1 MKAFS
6 GPVALKGIAVFLM
19 IASLASCGYRFRP
32 DPGSRFADPSV
43 RVDLRPFANVSVFP
57 DAGILLAGR
66 LREDLRR
73 MGFRGVFD
81 QAGAEY
87 VIEGTVKDIVEDV
100 VSHGADQ
107 FALEHRVTL
116 VVNVRVAQLVKG
128 RLLWKE
134 EGLTESASYYSGAD
148 FQYTEANRR
157 AAIEEACR
165 RMARRIGQAVR
176 IVL

>member
-1 MKAFS
+1 MKASAGAVSF
-6 GPVALKGIAVFLM
+6 KGIAVCLM

-43 RVDLRPFANVSVFP
+43 RVDLRPFANVSVYP
-57 DAGILLAGR
+57 DAGVFLAAR

-73 MGFRGVFD
+73 MGFRGVFE
-81 QAGAEY
+81 QAGAEFL
-87 VIEGTVKDIVEDV
+87 IEGTVKDIVEDV

-107 FALEHRVTL
+107 FALEHRLTL
-116 VVNVRVAQLVKG
+116 VVDVRVAQVVRG
-128 RLLWKE
+128 RLLYKE
-134 EGLTESASYYSGAD
+134 EGLTEYASYYSGAD

>member
-1 MKAFS
+1 M
-6 GPVALKGIAVFLM
+6 KGIAVILM

-32 DPGSRFADPSV
+32 EPGSRFADPSV
-43 RVDLRPFANVSVFP
+43 RVDLRPFANVSVYP
-57 DAGILLAGR
+57 DAGVFLAAR

-73 MGFRGVFD
+73 MGFRGVFE

-87 VIEGTVKDIVEDV
+87 LIEGTVKDIKEDV

-107 FALEHRVTL
+107 FALEHRLTL
-116 VVNVRVAQLVKG
+116 AVDVRVAEVIRG
-128 RLLWKE
+128 RLLYKE
-134 EGLTESASYYSGAD
+134 EGLTEHASYYSGAD